1 MNAYQWG
8 MPGNICWDETY
19 LGGRCRSAVCPM
31 TFERHCAELFFDLAE
46 DPYEIDNRM
55 DDPACAEEIRR
66 LRSEMSRF
74 LRDTGDLG
82 FFLKAQRLT
91 PTPLCEIL
99 RDEGYD
105 YERLYRLAELTSK
118 VTPESLPYLTECLA
132 SPRKEIRYWAV
143 VNINQLAAT
152 GQIAKVPEA
161 FAGLLGT
168 DDPEIAA
175 EAAYAMC
182 LTGRSEEAMA
192 YLTAA
197 GPHL

>member
-1 MNAYQWG
+1 M
-8 MPGNICWDETY
+8 
-19 LGGRCRSAVCPM
+19 
-31 TFERHCAELFFDLAE
+31 
-46 DPYEIDNRM
+46 
-55 DDPACAEEIRR
+55 
-66 LRSEMSRF
+66 
-74 LRDTGDLG
+74 
-82 FFLKAQRLT
+82 
-91 PTPLCEIL
+91 

-197 GPHL
+197 GPNGRLIPTN